1 MSESERMVR
10 IQRLVRI
17 QQVVGINCMAR
28 IQQVVGINC
37 MARIQQALNLITNVS
52 SRGIN
57 HAVYQ
62 LKNKQRAESQETPLV
77 AIRDRGSVH
86 TYQKVYTH

>member
-28 IQQVVGINC
+28 IQQ
-37 MARIQQALNLITNVS
+37 ALNLITNVS

-57 HAVYQ
+57 QAVYQ
-62 LKNKQRAESQETPLV
+62 LKNKQRVESQVTPLV
-77 AIRDRGSVH
+77 AIRDRGGVH